1 MKYIIKHE
9 GLLFMCVAGII
20 SLVLVI
26 TCFILFRSKEALF
39 TIAVLWNIV
48 IWPLY
53 LLNRATGLS
62 IIIDDKTIR
71 IKGMFYRKTI
81 RIEDIY
87 DISIENY
94 TRRMQSGITVINY
107 HRMRMKI
114 SVVPG
119 KTIVLDDDAT
129 LNLETGW
136 KFEPKTDKKPDEEV
150 ALYQIYMH
158 LKPMIWKGTVSNEE

>member
-1 MKYIIKHE
+1 
-9 GLLFMCVAGII
+9 MCVAGII
-20 SLVLVI
+20 SLVLFV
-26 TCFILFRSKEALF
+26 TCFILFRSKETLF
-39 TIAVLWNIV
+39 TLAVLWNIV

-53 LLNRATGLS
+53 LLNRAIGLS
-62 IIIDDKTIR
+62 IFIDDKTIR

-94 TRRMQSGITVINY
+94 IRRMQSGITVRNY
-107 HRMRMKI
+107 HRMRMNI

-129 LNLETGW
+129 LKLETGW

-158 LKPMIWKGTVSNEE
+158 LKPMIWKGTAA